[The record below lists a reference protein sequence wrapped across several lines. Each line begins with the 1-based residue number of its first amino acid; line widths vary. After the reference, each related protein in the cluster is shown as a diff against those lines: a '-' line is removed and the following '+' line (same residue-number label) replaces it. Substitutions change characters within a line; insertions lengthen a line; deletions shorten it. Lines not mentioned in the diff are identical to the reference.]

1 MTEHSQPSR
10 GTWWPH
16 GQVFRAGPEGRAP
29 VPPAPKP
36 GAASRFVP
44 RAVWAGGRVQGE
56 CPQSHG
62 DVGGRTLRPR
72 RGEGCRELGP
82 WPEASAF
89 VILSSLSGTRR
100 PKLGSGKARVRNNET

>member
-29 VPPAPKP
+29 VPPAPKL

-72 RGEGCRELGP
+72 RGEGAA
-82 WPEASAF
+82 AS
-89 VILSSLSGTRR
+89 SGRGRRR
-100 PKLGSGKARVRNNET
+100 PRLLFCLLFLARADRSSAQEKRE